1 MSAHEQLSAYKRD
14 ILRRLKLSPMHK
26 IMRELSARGESLKEM
41 RAFEPF
47 AREGSWHTVDYADDV
62 ASLTA
67 WEIDPAMEPA
77 LRKNLPRAQ
86 RSIIDSYEEILTTDQ
101 TFDFIVVD
109 APMLPHGSF
118 CEHFHFFPLLFRVA
132 QDPLVLVL
140 SVALEGDEA
149 LRRSFPSFFGARHLA
164 ERRLFYACEDPAHIT
179 AKEAVHAYK
188 SHAAA
193 QGWTIEWCF
202 TSPRDRAGSYFV
214 MKLRRLPPGARR
226 AVSEAEPVERQIETD
241 AA

>member
-14 ILRRLKLSPMHK
+14 ILRKLKLSPMQK
-26 IMRELSARGESLKEM
+26 VMRELSSRGESLREM

-47 AREGSWHTVDYADDV
+47 AREGSWHTVDYADAV
-62 ASLTA
+62 SSLTA

-77 LRKNLPRAQ
+77 LRRNLPRAQ
-86 RSIIDSYEEILTTDQ
+86 RNIIDSYQGILATDE

-132 QDPLVLVL
+132 QDPFVLVL
-140 SVALEGDEA
+140 TVAFEGDEA
-149 LRRSFPSFFGARHLA
+149 TKKRFPDFFGARHLA
-164 ERRLFYACEDPAHIT
+164 ERRLFYGCEDPEHVAV
-179 AKEAVHAYK
+179 KEAVHAYK
-188 SHAAA
+188 RHAAA
-193 QGWTIEWCF
+193 QGWEIVWCF
-202 TSPRDRAGSYFV
+202 TSPRDRVGAYFV
-214 MKLRRLPPGARR
+214 MKLKRLSQGARR
-226 AVSEAEPVERQIETD
+226 SGLEAGPVERQLETD